1 MKKVMLALSMTL
13 QVSMIPAQELTV
25 TYQAVYNTSS
35 PQLFADAGLAEE
47 MRSSLAA
54 AYKDVVMTYRL
65 VLKGNESE
73 FRLVPG
79 EGKQEITFMGQ
90 TIDVN
95 AAALAQAGNYTYK
108 NHAEGIVLEKTQ
120 VFGKNFIVVD
130 SIRSSAGFSV
140 MEGEKKEILGFEC
153 LKAVSSD
160 GKSTAWYTPYIP
172 VRDEPIACGLDGL
185 VLQFDN
191 GQQIYTATGILD
203 TADKEI
209 VRPAG
214 EKAIS
219 REEFMES
226 VNKRIEMMK
235 RN

>member
-1 MKKVMLALSMTL
+1 MKKVILALSMTL
-13 QVSMIPAQELTV
+13 QVSMISAQELTV
-25 TYQAVYNTSS
+25 TYQAVYNTAS
-35 PQLFADAGLAEE
+35 PQLFADAGLTEE

-54 AYKDVVMTYRL
+54 AYKDVVMTYQL
-65 VLKGNESE
+65 TLKGNESE
-73 FRLVPG
+73 FRIVPG

-90 TIDVN
+90 TLDVN
-95 AAALAQAGNYTYK
+95 AAALAQAQNYTYK
-108 NHAEGIVLEKTQ
+108 NHAEGIVLDKTQ
-120 VFGKNFIVVD
+120 AFGKNFIVLD
-130 SIRSSAGFSV
+130 SIQSAGFSV
-140 MEGEKKEILGFEC
+140 MEGDKKEILGYEC
-153 LKAVSSD
+153 LEAVSSD
-160 GKSTAWYTPYIP
+160 GKTTAWYTPHIQ
-172 VRDEPIACGLDGL
+172 VKDEPIACGLDGL

-191 GQQIYTATGILD
+191 GQQIFTATEILD

-214 EKAIS
+214 EKVIS